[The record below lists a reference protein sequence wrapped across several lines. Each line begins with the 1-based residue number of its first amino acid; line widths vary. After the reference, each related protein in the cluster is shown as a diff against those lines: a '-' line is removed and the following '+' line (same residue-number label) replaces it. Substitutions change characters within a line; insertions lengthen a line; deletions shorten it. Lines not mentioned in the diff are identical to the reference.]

1 MSWSEKSKWIWLQEE
16 QVADSYGDFF
26 SEFVYTSGNIAIQL
40 SADSNYA
47 LYINGRF
54 VNSGQYG
61 DYPHYKVYDKI
72 DITGY
77 CKPGTNQL
85 AITVWYYG
93 TTGGSTY
100 YKGNAAL
107 RFEIYQDSNLCAC
120 SDSSILSRRSI
131 NYISQNKLITP
142 QLGLTFFYDAT
153 KPELWRTGADSSFAE
168 SREISQNL
176 PLYERPN
183 KKYDIL
189 PRIPSKLVKQSE
201 HDWIFDLGREEV
213 GYLTLRVKSPE
224 KQKITVAF
232 GEHLTDGNVRWLNN
246 GRDFSVSILVDE
258 GITEYANYFRRLGL
272 RYLEII
278 SEEDLEI
285 EFASVLPCIYPLQ
298 YVKREFQD
306 TTIQRI
312 YDTAVRTLELCMHEH
327 YEDCPWREQAL
338 YALDSRN
345 QIVCGYYAF
354 GEYQFPR
361 ASLLLLSKSLREDGL
376 LNICAPSDLELTIP
390 SFSLHY
396 FTEVLEYTEYSGD
409 KTLALEVLPV
419 LQTILET
426 FRSRMVNG
434 LASKFDGKEYWN
446 FYEWT
451 EGMADEDHT
460 AVGFDA
466 ALNCLLSLS
475 LRNMQKICDV
485 LGVPADYAEQAK
497 ILNHRIREVFLQKE
511 EGFFANNAEGCGRS
525 ELVNSLAILCG
536 AATAN
541 EADAICEALTGAG
554 VMTESSLSTRCFKYD
569 ALLLQDKKTYSPY
582 ILSDIV
588 RRYTKMLDAGATSFW
603 ETELGEADFWGAGSL
618 CHGWSAM
625 PVYYFSILLSDDNK
639 EDENI

>member
-1 MSWSEKSKWIWLQEE
+1 
-16 QVADSYGDFF
+16 
-26 SEFVYTSGNIAIQL
+26 
-40 SADSNYA
+40 
-47 LYINGRF
+47 
-54 VNSGQYG
+54 
-61 DYPHYKVYDKI
+61 
-72 DITGY
+72 
-77 CKPGTNQL
+77 
-85 AITVWYYG
+85 
-93 TTGGSTY
+93 
-100 YKGNAAL
+100 
-107 RFEIYQDSNLCAC
+107 
-120 SDSSILSRRSI
+120 
-131 NYISQNKLITP
+131 
-142 QLGLTFFYDAT
+142 
-153 KPELWRTGADSSFAE
+153 
-168 SREISQNL
+168 
-176 PLYERPN
+176 
-183 KKYDIL
+183 
-189 PRIPSKLVKQSE
+189 
-201 HDWIFDLGREEV
+201 
-213 GYLTLRVKSPE
+213 
-224 KQKITVAF
+224 
-232 GEHLTDGNVRWLNN
+232 
-246 GRDFSVSILVDE
+246 
-258 GITEYANYFRRLGL
+258 
-272 RYLEII
+272 
-278 SEEDLEI
+278 
-285 EFASVLPCIYPLQ
+285 
-298 YVKREFQD
+298 
-306 TTIQRI
+306 
-312 YDTAVRTLELCMHEH
+312 MHEH